1 MKFWLLACKNFK
13 TSQLSLRFEAIGYYL
28 FLKAKYEKR
37 KKMKMRLLFRKL
49 PA

>member
-1 MKFWLLACKNFK
+1 MKFWLLACKNLK
-13 TSQLSLRFEAIGYYL
+13 LKPSLRFEAIGYYL